1 MPTFI
6 LFLAP
11 GFALNDEKLEE
22 LINTSRIIFPFLVII
37 SIGSIYSSILNA
49 NNKFALSASLPI
61 ILNLFMILGI
71 LYAYVTSNNFLL
83 FLSWSVIIGGIIQII
98 FLIASLKNNKIEI
111 TYFSPLITTNTKRF
125 LSLFSTSFF
134 SSGLLQINIFI
145 GTITVS
151 YTHLTLP
158 TIYSV

>member
-1 MPTFI
+1 
-6 LFLAP
+6 
-11 GFALNDEKLEE
+11 
-22 LINTSRIIFPFLVII
+22 
-37 SIGSIYSSILNA
+37 
-49 NNKFALSASLPI
+49 
-61 ILNLFMILGI
+61 MILGI

-145 GTITVS
+145 GTIIAS
-151 YTHLTLP
+151 YETGAISYLYLSLIH
-158 TIYSV
+158 I